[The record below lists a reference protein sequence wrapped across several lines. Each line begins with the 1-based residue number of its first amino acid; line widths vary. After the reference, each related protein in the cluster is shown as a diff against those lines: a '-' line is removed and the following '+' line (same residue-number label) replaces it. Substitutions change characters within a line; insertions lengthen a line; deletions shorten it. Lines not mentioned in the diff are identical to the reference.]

1 MTKKEM
7 LEFVKE
13 KYDIIIAAEVAP
25 YKESLGNYRKEA
37 QETVDKCLE
46 QARQSLKEQLEKTG
60 FFEPL
65 LNDDVYIR
73 FYSFNSRLKE
83 SKKVSNAEAK
93 IKNITKKLQQE
104 RDEFCDD
111 LIVQG
116 LKNPDITKKIEALRA
131 RVRKLQK

>member
-25 YKESLGNYRKEA
+25 YKESLGNHRKEA
-37 QETVDKCLE
+37 QETLEKCIE

-65 LNDDVYIR
+65 LDSDVYIR
-73 FYSFNSRLKE
+73 FYAFNTRLEK

-93 IKNITKKLQQE
+93 IKNITKKLLQE

-116 LKNPDITKKIEALRA
+116 LKNPDVIKKIEVLRA